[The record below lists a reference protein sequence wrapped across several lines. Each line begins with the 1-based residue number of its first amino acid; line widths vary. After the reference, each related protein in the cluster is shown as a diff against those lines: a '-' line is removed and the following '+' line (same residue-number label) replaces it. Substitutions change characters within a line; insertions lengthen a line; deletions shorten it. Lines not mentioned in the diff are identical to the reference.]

1 MKIKLYNPTE
11 PQKDFYRLVHDDKPF
26 ISCVVA
32 GRQTGKTFFMQNDAV
47 MRALNNP
54 RHRMFWVS
62 PIQDQANK
70 VMKDV
75 EAMFS
80 GHQDLWT
87 QMVKRFDR
95 KSNEMYFYNG
105 SFIKF
110 RSADS
115 GDNLRGATLDYI
127 YLDEAAYMK
136 LDFINEVLL
145 PMVTRTNGRVCAAST
160 FNGPNWFYD
169 WYREGQMESSWDQ
182 IKSIKRTYL
191 DLKDPSVDKTVL
203 GIKKSMTRGQFD
215 QEFLCKPVSANALF
229 SNIEEAVSADIA
241 DTTSERIY
249 IGMDIG
255 VAQDYTVLT
264 AMNELHD
271 VISIDRF
278 NFKEENMDSE
288 EFKQR
293 IKDFYLHHDKDGLL
307 AAAYFEINN
316 NDLLFDDLTDDDR
329 LYKMVPFH
337 TTSKTKPI
345 IVKNLIKLFE
355 ERQIRIPRNED
366 LIKELYDFKSKRNPI
381 TGNLQFSNTEGK
393 HDDMVMSLAICAHCV
408 TEEQEGGVTMFL

>member
-1 MKIKLYNPTE
+1 MQIKLYKPTE
-11 PQKDFYRLVHDDKPF
+11 PQVDFHRLAHDDSPF
-26 ISCVVA
+26 ISCLVA
-32 GRQTGKTFFMQNDAV
+32 GRQTGKTFYMQNDAV

-54 RHRMFWVS
+54 KHRMFWVS

-70 VMKDV
+70 VMKDI
-75 EAMFS
+75 EGMFS
-80 GHQDLWT
+80 SHQDLWT
-87 QMVKRFDR
+87 KIIKRYDR
-95 KSNEMYFYNG
+95 KANEMYFYNG

-145 PMVTRTNGRVCAAST
+145 PMVTRTGGKVTAAST

-169 WYREGQMESSWDQ
+169 WYKEGQQEENWEQ

-191 DLKDPSVDKTVL
+191 DLDDDNVAKTVL
-203 GIKKSMTRGQFD
+203 GIKKSMTKAQFD

-229 SNIEEAVSADIA
+229 SNVEDAVVDKL
-241 DTTSERIY
+241 DTRCERTY

-264 AMNELHD
+264 AMSD
-271 VISIDRF
+271 DYRVVDIDRF
-278 NFKEENMDSE
+278 NYKEEGMDYE
-288 EFKQR
+288 EFKAR
-293 IKDFYLHHDKDGLL
+293 IKSFYLKHDRNL
-307 AAAYFEINN
+307 AAAYFEVNN

-329 LYKMVPFH
+329 LYKLIPF
-337 TTSKTKPI
+337 TTSAQSKPEI
-345 IVKNLIKLFE
+345 IRNLIKLFE
-355 ERQIRIPRNED
+355 DKVIKIPKNTD
-366 LIKELYDFKSKRNPI
+366 LIKELYDFKSKRNAI
-381 TGNLQFSNTEGK
+381 TGNLQFSNTDGK
-393 HDDMVMSLAICAHCV
+393 HDDMVMSLAICAYCAA
-408 TEEQEGGVTMFL
+408 EEQDGGVTLFL

>member
-1 MKIKLYNPTE
+1 MQIKLYKPTE
-11 PQKDFYRLVHDDKPF
+11 PQVDFHRLVHEDSPF
-26 ISCVVA
+26 ISCLVA
-32 GRQTGKTFFMQNDAV
+32 GRQTGKTFFMQNDCV

-54 RHRMFWVS
+54 KHRMFWVS

-70 VMKDV
+70 VMKDI
-75 EAMFS
+75 EGMFS
-80 GHQDLWT
+80 SHQDLWT
-87 QMVKRFDR
+87 KIIKRYDR
-95 KSNEMYFYNG
+95 KANEMYFYNG

-145 PMVTRTNGRVCAAST
+145 PMVTRTGGKVSAAST

-169 WYREGQMESSWDQ
+169 WYKEGQQEENWEQ

-191 DLKDPSVDKTVL
+191 DLNDDNVAKTVL
-203 GIKKSMTRGQFD
+203 GIKKSMTKAQFD

-229 SNIEEAVSADIA
+229 SNVEDAVVDKL
-241 DTTSERIY
+241 DTRCERTY

-264 AMNELHD
+264 AMSD
-271 VISIDRF
+271 DYRVIDIDRF
-278 NFKEENMDSE
+278 NYKEEGMDYE
-288 EFKQR
+288 EFKAR
-293 IKDFYLHHDKDGLL
+293 IKSFYLKHDNNL
-307 AAAYFEINN
+307 AAAYFEVNN

-329 LYKMVPFH
+329 LYKLIPF
-337 TTSKTKPI
+337 TTSAQSKPEI
-345 IVKNLIKLFE
+345 IRNLIKLFE
-355 ERQIRIPRNED
+355 DKVIKIPKNTD
-366 LIKELYDFKSKRNPI
+366 LIKELYDFKSKRNAI
-381 TGNLQFSNTEGK
+381 TGNLQFSNTDGK
-393 HDDMVMSLAICAHCV
+393 HDDMVMSLAICAYCAV
-408 TEEQEGGVTMFL
+408 EEQDGGVTLFL

>member
-1 MKIKLYNPTE
+1 MQIKLYKPTE
-11 PQKDFYRLVHDDKPF
+11 PQVDFHRLVHDDSPF
-26 ISCVVA
+26 ISCLVA
-32 GRQTGKTFFMQNDAV
+32 GRQTGKTFYMQNDAV

-54 RHRMFWVS
+54 KHRMFWVS

-70 VMKDV
+70 VMKDI
-75 EAMFS
+75 EGMFS
-80 GHQDLWT
+80 SHQDLLT
-87 QMVKRFDR
+87 KIIKRYDR
-95 KSNEMYFYNG
+95 KANEMYFYNG

-145 PMVTRTNGRVCAAST
+145 PMVTRTGGKVSAAST

-169 WYREGQMESSWDQ
+169 WYKEGQQEENWEQ

-191 DLKDPSVDKTVL
+191 DLNDDNVAKTVL
-203 GIKKSMTRGQFD
+203 GIKKSMTKAQFD

-229 SNIEEAVSADIA
+229 SNVEDAVVDKL
-241 DTTSERIY
+241 DTRCERTY

-264 AMNELHD
+264 AMSD
-271 VISIDRF
+271 DYRVIDIDRF
-278 NFKEENMDSE
+278 NYKEEGMDYE
-288 EFKQR
+288 EFKER
-293 IKDFYLHHDKDGLL
+293 IKSFYLKHDRNL
-307 AAAYFEINN
+307 AAAYFEVNN

-329 LYKMVPFH
+329 LYKLIPF
-337 TTSKTKPI
+337 TTSAQSKPEI
-345 IVKNLIKLFE
+345 IRNLIKLFE
-355 ERQIRIPRNED
+355 DKVIKIPKNTD
-366 LIKELYDFKSKRNPI
+366 LIKELYDFKSKRNAI
-381 TGNLQFSNTEGK
+381 TGNLQFSNTDGK
-393 HDDMVMSLAICAHCV
+393 HDDMVMSLAICAYCAA
-408 TEEQEGGVTMFL
+408 EEQDGGVTLFL

>member
-1 MKIKLYNPTE
+1 MQIKLYKPTE
-11 PQKDFYRLVHDDKPF
+11 PQKDFHRLIHEDKPF
-26 ISCVVA
+26 IGCLVA

-70 VMKDV
+70 VMKDI
-75 EAMFS
+75 EAMFVN
-80 GHQDLWT
+80 HQDLWN
-87 QMVKRFDR
+87 QIVKRFDR

-127 YLDEAAYMK
+127 YLDEVAYMK

-145 PMVTRTNGRVCAAST
+145 PMVTRTGGRVCAAST
-160 FNGPNWFYD
+160 FNGPNWFFD
-169 WYREGQMESSWDQ
+169 WYKDGQLEENWEQ
-182 IKSIKRTYL
+182 IKSIKKTYL
-191 DLKDPSVDKTVL
+191 DLNDADVAKTVL
-203 GIKKSMTRGQFD
+203 GIKKSMTKAQFD

-229 SNIEEAVSADIA
+229 NNVEDAVV
-241 DTTSERIY
+241 TELNTSYDRVY

-264 AMNELHD
+264 AMTENYE
-271 VISIDRF
+271 VIDIDRF
-278 NFKEENMDSE
+278 NYKEEGMDYE
-288 EFKQR
+288 EFKER
-293 IKDFYLHHDKDGLL
+293 IKAFYLKHDELL

-329 LYKMVPFH
+329 LYKMIPFH
-337 TTSKTKPI
+337 TTAKTKPD
-345 IVKNLIKLFE
+345 IVRNLIKLFE
-355 ERQIRIPRNED
+355 DKKIKIPKNDD
-366 LIKELYDFKSKRNPI
+366 LVKEIYDFRSKRNAI

-393 HDDMVMSLAICAHCV
+393 HDDMVMSLAICAWCAS
-408 TEEQEGGVTMFL
+408 EEQDGGITMFL

>member
-1 MKIKLYNPTE
+1 MQIKLYKPTE
-11 PQKDFYRLVHDDKPF
+11 PQVDFHRLVHEDSPF
-26 ISCVVA
+26 ISCLVA
-32 GRQTGKTFFMQNDAV
+32 GRQTGKTFFMQNDCV

-54 RHRMFWVS
+54 KHRMFWVS

-70 VMKDV
+70 VMKDI
-75 EAMFS
+75 EGMFS
-80 GHQDLWT
+80 SHQDLWT
-87 QMVKRFDR
+87 KIIKRYDR
-95 KSNEMYFYNG
+95 KANEMYFHNG

-145 PMVTRTNGRVCAAST
+145 PMVTRTGGKVSAAST

-169 WYREGQMESSWDQ
+169 WYKEGQQEENWEQ

-191 DLKDPSVDKTVL
+191 DLNDDNVAKTVL
-203 GIKKSMTRGQFD
+203 GIKKSMTKAQFD

-229 SNIEEAVSADIA
+229 SNVEDAVVDKL
-241 DTTSERIY
+241 DTRCERTY

-264 AMNELHD
+264 AMSD
-271 VISIDRF
+271 DYRVIDIDRF
-278 NFKEENMDSE
+278 NYKEEGMDYE
-288 EFKQR
+288 EFKAR
-293 IKDFYLHHDKDGLL
+293 IKSFYLKHDSNL
-307 AAAYFEINN
+307 AAAYFEVNN

-329 LYKMVPFH
+329 LYKLIPF
-337 TTSKTKPI
+337 TTSAQSKPEI
-345 IVKNLIKLFE
+345 IRNLIKLFE
-355 ERQIRIPRNED
+355 DKVIKIPKNTD
-366 LIKELYDFKSKRNPI
+366 LIKELYDFKSKRNAI
-381 TGNLQFSNTEGK
+381 TGNLQFSNTDGK
-393 HDDMVMSLAICAHCV
+393 HDDMVMSLAICAYCAA
-408 TEEQEGGVTMFL
+408 EEQDGGVTLFL

>member
-1 MKIKLYNPTE
+1 MQIKLYKPTE
-11 PQKDFYRLVHDDKPF
+11 PQKDFYRLVHENQPF
-26 ISCVVA
+26 ISAIVA
-32 GRQTGKTFFMQNDAV
+32 GRQTGKTFFMQNDIV

-54 RHRMFWVS
+54 KHRMFWVS

-70 VMKDV
+70 VMKDI

-80 GHQDLWT
+80 GHQELWT
-87 QMVKRFDR
+87 QLVKRFDR

-115 GDNLRGATLDYI
+115 GDNLRGATLDFI

-145 PMVTRTNGRVCAAST
+145 PMVTRTNGRVCASST
-160 FNGPNWFYD
+160 FNGPNWFYE
-169 WYREGQMESSWDQ
+169 WYKNGQVESNWKQ

-191 DLKDPSVDKTVL
+191 DLNDPNVESTVM
-203 GIKKSMTRGQFD
+203 GIRQSMTKSQFD
-215 QEFLCKPVSANALF
+215 QEFLCKPTSANALF
-229 SNIEEAVSADIA
+229 SNIEESVQGNKPEY
-241 DTTSERIY
+241 ERIY

-264 AMNELHD
+264 AISENYD
-271 VISIDRF
+271 VIGIDRF
-278 NFKEENMDSE
+278 NFKEEGMDSE

-293 IKDFYLHHDKDGLL
+293 IKDFYLHYDQQDKLY
-307 AAAYFEINN
+307 AAYFEVNN

-329 LYKMVPFH
+329 LFKMIPFS
-337 TTSKTKPI
+337 TTSKSKPEMI
-345 IVKNLIKLFE
+345 KNLMKLFE
-355 ERQIRIPRNED
+355 DRTITIPNNDD
-366 LIKELYDFKSKRNPI
+366 LVKELYDFRSKRNPI

-393 HDDMVMSLAICAHCV
+393 HDDMVMSLAIAAYCAR
-408 TEEQEGGVTMFL
+408 EEQDGGVTMFL

>member
-1 MKIKLYNPTE
+1 MQIKLYKPTE
-11 PQKDFYRLVHDDKPF
+11 PQVDFHRLAHDDSPF
-26 ISCVVA
+26 ISCLVA
-32 GRQTGKTFFMQNDAV
+32 GRQTGKTFYMQNDAV

-54 RHRMFWVS
+54 KHRMFWVS

-70 VMKDV
+70 VMKDI
-75 EAMFS
+75 EGMFS
-80 GHQDLWT
+80 SHQDLWT
-87 QMVKRFDR
+87 KIIKRYDR
-95 KSNEMYFYNG
+95 KANEMYFYNG

-145 PMVTRTNGRVCAAST
+145 PMVTRTGGKVTAAST

-169 WYREGQMESSWDQ
+169 WYKEGQQEENWEQ

-191 DLKDPSVDKTVL
+191 DLNDDNVAKTVL
-203 GIKKSMTRGQFD
+203 GIKKSMTKAQFD

-229 SNIEEAVSADIA
+229 SNVEDAVVDKL
-241 DTTSERIY
+241 DTRCERTY

-264 AMNELHD
+264 AMSD
-271 VISIDRF
+271 DYRVIDIDRF
-278 NFKEENMDSE
+278 NYKEEGMDYE
-288 EFKQR
+288 EFKAR
-293 IKDFYLHHDKDGLL
+293 IKSFYLKHDRNL
-307 AAAYFEINN
+307 AAAYFEVNN

-329 LYKMVPFH
+329 LYKLIPF
-337 TTSKTKPI
+337 TTSAQSKPEI
-345 IVKNLIKLFE
+345 IRNLIKLFE
-355 ERQIRIPRNED
+355 DKVIKIPKNTD
-366 LIKELYDFKSKRNPI
+366 LIKELYDFKSKRNAI
-381 TGNLQFSNTEGK
+381 TGNLQFSNTDGK
-393 HDDMVMSLAICAHCV
+393 HDDMVMSLAICAYCAA
-408 TEEQEGGVTMFL
+408 EEQDGGVTLFL

>member
-1 MKIKLYNPTE
+1 MEIRLYKPTQ
-11 PQKDFYRLVHDDKPF
+11 PQVDFHKLVHEDAPF
-26 ISCVVA
+26 ISCLVA
-32 GRQTGKTFFMQNDAV
+32 GRQTGKTFYMQNDGV

-54 RHRMFWVS
+54 KHRMFWVS

-70 VMKDV
+70 VMKDI
-75 EAMFS
+75 EGMFS
-80 GHQDLWT
+80 GHQDLWSKII
-87 QMVKRFDR
+87 KRYDR
-95 KSNEMYFYNG
+95 KANEMYFYNG

-145 PMVTRTNGRVCAAST
+145 PMVTRTGGKVTAAST

-169 WYREGQMESSWDQ
+169 WFKEGQQEENWEQ

-191 DLKDPSVDKTVL
+191 DLNDADVAKTVL
-203 GIKKSMTRGQFD
+203 GIKKSMTKAQFD
-215 QEFLCKPVSANALF
+215 QEFLCKPVNASALF
-229 SNIEEAVSADIA
+229 SNVEDAVVDNI
-241 DTTSERIY
+241 DTRCERVY

-264 AMNELHD
+264 A
-271 VISIDRF
+271 ISDDYRVVDIDRF
-278 NFKEENMDSE
+278 NYKEEGMDYE
-288 EFKQR
+288 EFKER
-293 IKDFYLHHDKDGLL
+293 IKAFYLKHDNNL
-307 AAAYFEINN
+307 AAAYFELNN
-316 NDLLFDDLTDDDR
+316 NDLLFDDLTDDER
-329 LYKMVPFH
+329 LYKLIPFH
-337 TTSKTKPI
+337 TTAQSKPEI
-345 IVKNLIKLFE
+345 IKNLIKLFE
-355 ERQIRIPRNED
+355 DKVIKIPKNTD

-393 HDDMVMSLAICAHCV
+393 HDDMVISLAIAAYCAK
-408 TEEQEGGVTMFL
+408 EEQDGGVTLFL

>member
-1 MKIKLYNPTE
+1 MQIKLYKPTQ
-11 PQKDFYRLVHDDKPF
+11 PQVDFHKLVHEDAPF
-26 ISCVVA
+26 ISCLVA
-32 GRQTGKTFFMQNDAV
+32 GRQTGKTFYMQNDAV

-54 RHRMFWVS
+54 KHRMFWVS

-70 VMKDV
+70 VMKDI
-75 EAMFS
+75 EGMFS
-80 GHQDLWT
+80 SHQDLWT
-87 QMVKRFDR
+87 KIIKRYDR
-95 KSNEMYFYNG
+95 KANEMYFYNG

-145 PMVTRTNGRVCAAST
+145 PMVTRTGGKVTAAST

-169 WYREGQMESSWDQ
+169 WFKEGQQEENWEQ

-191 DLKDPSVDKTVL
+191 DLNDDKVAKTVL
-203 GIKKSMTRGQFD
+203 GIKKSMTKAQFD

-229 SNIEEAVSADIA
+229 SNVEDAVVDNI
-241 DTTSERIY
+241 DTRCERVY

-264 AMNELHD
+264 A
-271 VISIDRF
+271 ISDDYRVVDIDRF
-278 NFKEENMDSE
+278 NYKEEGMDYE
-288 EFKQR
+288 EFKER
-293 IKDFYLHHDKDGLL
+293 IKAFYLKHDQYL
-307 AAAYFEINN
+307 AAAYFEVNN

-329 LYKMVPFH
+329 LYKLIPF
-337 TTSKTKPI
+337 TTSAQSKPEI
-345 IVKNLIKLFE
+345 IRNLIKLFE
-355 ERQIRIPRNED
+355 DKVIKIPKNTD
-366 LIKELYDFKSKRNPI
+366 LIKELYDFKSKRNAI
-381 TGNLQFSNTEGK
+381 TGNLQFSNTDGK
-393 HDDMVMSLAICAHCV
+393 HDDMVMSLAICAYCAV
-408 TEEQEGGVTMFL
+408 EEQDGGVTLFL

>member
-1 MKIKLYNPTE
+1 
-11 PQKDFYRLVHDDKPF
+11 
-26 ISCVVA
+26 
-32 GRQTGKTFFMQNDAV
+32 MQNDCV

-54 RHRMFWVS
+54 KHRMFWVS

-70 VMKDV
+70 VMKDI

-80 GHQDLWT
+80 GHQDLWE

-95 KSNEMYFYNG
+95 KANEMYFYNG

-145 PMVTRTNGRVCAAST
+145 PMVTRTGGRVCAAST

-169 WYREGQMESSWDQ
+169 WYREGQIESSWSQ
-182 IKSIKRTYL
+182 MKSIKRTYL
-191 DLKDPSVDKTVL
+191 DLNDPAVEKTVL

-229 SNIEEAVSADIA
+229 SNIEEAISEE
-241 DTTSERIY
+241 TNTPERIY

-264 AMNELHD
+264 AMNELHE
-271 VISIDRF
+271 VIAVDRF

-307 AAAYFEINN
+307 AAAYFEVNN

-329 LYKMVPFH
+329 LYKLLPFQ
-337 TTSKTKPI
+337 TTSKTKPL

-355 ERQIRIPRNED
+355 DKEIKIPRNEE

-381 TGNLQFSNTEGK
+381 TGNLQFSNTDGK
-393 HDDMVMSLAICAHCV
+393 HDDMVMSLAICAYCV
-408 TEEQEGGVTMFL
+408 TEEQDGGVTMFI

>member
-1 MKIKLYNPTE
+1 MQIKLYKPTE
-11 PQKDFYRLVHDDKPF
+11 PQVDFHRLVHEDSPF
-26 ISCVVA
+26 ISCLVA
-32 GRQTGKTFFMQNDAV
+32 GRQTGKTFFMQNDCV

-54 RHRMFWVS
+54 KHRMFWVS

-70 VMKDV
+70 VMKDI
-75 EAMFS
+75 EGMFS
-80 GHQDLWT
+80 SHQDLWT
-87 QMVKRFDR
+87 KIIKRYDR
-95 KSNEMYFYNG
+95 KANEMYFYNG

-145 PMVTRTNGRVCAAST
+145 PMVTRTGGKVSAAST

-169 WYREGQMESSWDQ
+169 WYKEGQQEENWEQ

-191 DLKDPSVDKTVL
+191 DLNDDKVAKTVL
-203 GIKKSMTRGQFD
+203 GIKKSMTKAQFD

-229 SNIEEAVSADIA
+229 NNVEEAVVDKL
-241 DTTSERIY
+241 DTRCERTY

-264 AMNELHD
+264 AMSD
-271 VISIDRF
+271 DYRVIDIDRF
-278 NFKEENMDSE
+278 NYKEEGMDYE
-288 EFKQR
+288 EFKAR
-293 IKDFYLHHDKDGLL
+293 IKSFYLKHDSNL
-307 AAAYFEINN
+307 AAAYFEVNN

-329 LYKMVPFH
+329 LYKLIPF
-337 TTSKTKPI
+337 TTSAQSKPEI
-345 IVKNLIKLFE
+345 IRNLIKLFE
-355 ERQIRIPRNED
+355 DKVIKIPKNTD
-366 LIKELYDFKSKRNPI
+366 LIKELYDFKSKRNAI
-381 TGNLQFSNTEGK
+381 TGNLQFSNTDGK
-393 HDDMVMSLAICAHCV
+393 HDDMVMSLAICAYCAA
-408 TEEQEGGVTMFL
+408 EEQDGGVTLFL